1 MGRLRHALSAAA
13 PLAMIASVC
22 ALAAGCGSSS
32 SSSSSSTAAAS
43 NAAASSST
51 SAAPASSSAPLN
63 GKHVVFSECC
73 EDPMFNDSWYPGIQA
88 AMAWTKQG
96 GTLSVINANSDN
108 TTQLS
113 QVQSI
118 IGQKSAAGILTVT
131 EAGSGYAPLVKA
143 AQNAGIVFG
152 NYAGDPAPG
161 ANLNI
166 LYPHYK
172 AGFIAGVAAGKWLKA
187 HGGTAVGTTINPTD
201 PGLTLRTTGFEAGI
215 KTVVPNVQFYQASAA
230 EGSVPDGAK
239 VASELLEAHPS
250 IKVLFCYNETLSLGC
265 VQGASEA
272 GRASPSSLYIVDDDA
287 STVGLQDMIKG
298 NTPIQQVVTPNYEGD
313 MAVLTLVTERAME
326 GKPIPHTGVAN
337 VQLIATKA
345 AAETELNAQE
355 HPFGSQ
361 NVQTTLNAVRLYPGP
376 TPPYSN
382 TNPPKGPGTLGS
394 AYFAQNPFPT
404 N

>member
-1 MGRLRHALSAAA
+1 M
-13 PLAMIASVC
+13 MASVC

-32 SSSSSSTAAAS
+32 SSSSASAGGASSAS
-43 NAAASSST
+43 ASST

-131 EAGSGYAPLVKA
+131 EAGSGYAPLVKM
-143 AQNAGIVFG
+143 AQNAKIVFG

-166 LYPHYK
+166 LYPHYQ
-172 AGFIAGVAAGKWLKA
+172 AGYLAGVAAGKWLKA
-187 HGGTAVGTTINPTD
+187 HGGNAAGTTINPTD
-201 PGLTLRTTGFEAGI
+201 PGLTLRNTGFEAGI
-215 KTVVPNVQFYQASAA
+215 KTVIPNIHFYQASAA

-239 VASELLEAHPS
+239 VASELLEAHS
-250 IKVLFCYNETLSLGC
+250 DIKVLFCYNETLSLGC
-265 VQGASEA
+265 VQGAAEA
-272 GRASPSSLYIVDDDA
+272 GRTSPSSLYIVDDDA

-345 AAETELNAQE
+345 AAIKELNAQE
-355 HPFGSQ
+355 HPFASG
-361 NVQTTLNAVRLYPGP
+361 NVTTTLNAVRLYPGW

-382 TNPPKGPGTLGS
+382 TNPPKGAGTLGS

-404 N
+404 S

>member
-1 MGRLRHALSAAA
+1 
-13 PLAMIASVC
+13 MIASVC

-32 SSSSSSTAAAS
+32 SSSSSSTT
-43 NAAASSST
+43 AASSST
-51 SAAPASSSAPLN
+51 ISAAPASSSAPLN

-131 EAGSGYAPLVKA
+131 EAGSGYAPLVKM
-143 AQNAGIVFG
+143 AQSAKIVFG

-166 LYPHYK
+166 LYPHYE
-172 AGFIAGVAAGKWLKA
+172 AGYLAGVAAGKWLKA
-187 HGGTAVGTTINPTD
+187 HGGNAAGTTINPTD

-215 KTVVPNVQFYQASAA
+215 KTVIPNIQFYQASAA

-239 VASELLEAHPS
+239 VASELLETHPS

-265 VQGASEA
+265 VQGAAEA
-272 GRASPSSLYIVDDDA
+272 GRTSPSSLYIVDDDA

-337 VQLIATKA
+337 VKLIATKPA
-345 AAETELNAQE
+345 AIAELNAQE
-355 HPFGSQ
+355 HPFASQ
-361 NVQTTLNAVRLYPGP
+361 NVTTTLNAVRLYPGW

-394 AYFAQNPFPT
+394 AYFTQNPFPT

>member
-1 MGRLRHALSAAA
+1 
-13 PLAMIASVC
+13 
-22 ALAAGCGSSS
+22 
-32 SSSSSSTAAAS
+32 
-43 NAAASSST
+43 
-51 SAAPASSSAPLN
+51 
-63 GKHVVFSECC
+63 
-73 EDPMFNDSWYPGIQA
+73 MFNDSWAPGIKA

-113 QVQSI
+113 QVESI
-118 IGQKSAAGILTVT
+118 IGQKSADGILTVT
-131 EAGSGYAPLVKA
+131 EAGSGYAPLVKK
-143 AQNAGIVFG
+143 AQSAGIVFG

-161 ANLNI
+161 ADLNI

-172 AGFIAGVAAGKWLKA
+172 AGYLAGVQAGKWLKQN
-187 HGGTAVGTTINPTD
+187 GGGDAGTTINPTD
-201 PGLTLRTTGFEAGI
+201 PGLSLRTTGFVAGI
-215 KTVVPNVQFYQASAA
+215 KSVIPNIQTYQASAA
-230 EGSVPDGAK
+230 EGSVPDGAQ

-265 VQGASEA
+265 VQGAAEA
-272 GRASPSSLYIVDDDA
+272 GRTTPQSLYIVDDDA

-337 VQLIATKA
+337 VAFIGTKS
-345 AAETELNAQE
+345 AAEAELNAQE
-355 HPFGSQ
+355 HPFAPQ
-361 NVQTTLNAVRLYPGP
+361 NVETTLNSVRLYPGS

-394 AYFAQNPFPT
+394 AYFKQNPFPT
-404 N
+404 K